1 MGGEMLNEDLN
12 VFLRS
17 KKVLQ
22 VEQHLVAQVQGAV
35 WTFVIRYVEDHSPIQ
50 KNKEKIDYR
59 LVLTEAAFG
68 RYSQYREIRKAVAQ
82 SEGLPAFA
90 VFTDEEMAE
99 MAKLEVLTAVEMK
112 KIKGIGEKKT
122 EKYAAYFIP
131 DASHAKSE

>member
-1 MGGEMLNEDLN
+1 MTIPLMGGEMLNEDLN

-68 RYSQYREIRKAVAQ
+68 RYSRRRLVQRCAALPPRLPFRHHAVVPLLQ
-82 SEGLPAFA
+82 FGLPPGLFSPP
-90 VFTDEEMAE
+90 VTVGMHFVPS
-99 MAKLEVLTAVEMK
+99 L
-112 KIKGIGEKKT
+112 
-122 EKYAAYFIP
+122 
-131 DASHAKSE
+131 